1 MMIDKKF
8 KILHFCSYSWEIG
21 GPPSVIFN
29 LSNSFK
35 KLVRSDIASTIASNH
50 NLYSIYPGQRVYVFK
65 RSFFSKIIPD
75 FSFKLFFWFWNNLQQ
90 YDFVVIHGLWNIGS
104 ILALLLHKR
113 SRIILTVHGFLDP
126 YVLKKSSFKK
136 KVYWLIFQKYCFKK
150 ASIIHAISSD
160 EEILLKELFPKFINK
175 IKFIPNGINDP
186 LILNSPINPSD
197 SFKLL
202 VDKFLSDSEYTFL
215 YLGRINKKK
224 GIDLIFESFSILV
237 EKNKFKTIKLI
248 IAGPID
254 NYNIEFKELQES
266 FQHANILILPSVISV
281 EKNYLFSKV
290 NSFLLPSYSEGFS
303 IAALEAISYGKS
315 CIFSENIGFSKEAF
329 KNDSVLIC
337 DLNVKS
343 LEEKMSLLINDKDL
357 NVLLSINS
365 RNFFLMNYQ
374 IDDIAKRYY
383 NEIILSNE

>member
-1 MMIDKKF
+1 MSASKRVTRTAYSHF
-8 KILHFCSYSWEIG
+8 FSILS
-21 GPPSVIFN
+21 

-35 KLVRSDIASTIASNH
+35 KLVRSVISSTIASNH
-50 NLYSIYPGQRVYVFK
+50 NLYSSYPGQRVYVFK

-224 GIDLIFESFSILV
+224 GIDLIFESF
-237 EKNKFKTIKLI
+237 
-248 IAGPID
+248 
-254 NYNIEFKELQES
+254 
-266 FQHANILILPSVISV
+266 
-281 EKNYLFSKV
+281 
-290 NSFLLPSYSEGFS
+290 
-303 IAALEAISYGKS
+303 
-315 CIFSENIGFSKEAF
+315 
-329 KNDSVLIC
+329 
-337 DLNVKS
+337 
-343 LEEKMSLLINDKDL
+343 
-357 NVLLSINS
+357 
-365 RNFFLMNYQ
+365 
-374 IDDIAKRYY
+374 
-383 NEIILSNE
+383 